1 MPARSKSKSKSKH
14 QSPADHQPHPHQFH
28 PADNLSKLIDEDAR
42 AQLQKTPPVLYIEQ
56 DQYLPELT
64 TIRNNHKYTFIVQW
78 LYLLKHVIKLQ
89 DAFEVGNWE
98 EELVGIATPV
108 FFNNL
113 KIKLIQY
120 LNGYKMTPELVRV
133 EFTEQLNKILG
144 RHHASQFQNGV
155 EKGQLEESQ
164 VNEEEEDN
172 YIDYESLELN
182 EQLNVIYDLVQLANH
197 KSIDNLRKNVDK
209 HEKPQEEMKLEP
221 VFVVDSP
228 NGIREE
234 WFVPEDGRLYYKKTQ
249 FQKMEIPKKRKECN
263 EKIQDPLAYFPDIDP
278 VLLEWSCLTV
288 GIYQFD
294 EFLADLKKKAGK
306 KTTSQEYKLYS
317 KLAHEYG
324 KVLAQDMKKRK
335 EALARKR
342 QIEMQALMAN
352 RKRSSRLEAKE
363 RQRQE
368 EEERRQEEEERRRE
382 QAAELRLAKR
392 QKMKEQMYQNAT
404 ASSRSHSPAPT
415 TGSRKRSSRSGSA
428 APNSGHE
435 SKKQKIEVISL
446 DDDETWN
453 FDCSCGVKK
462 MNFDDGTML
471 IG

>member
-14 QSPADHQPHPHQFH
+14 QAPAAEHQSHPHQAH

-64 TIRNNHKYTFIVQW
+64 IIRNNPKYTFIVQW

-113 KIKLIQY
+113 KIKLIQH
-120 LNGYKMTPELVRV
+120 LNGYKMTPELIRV
-133 EFTEQLNKILG
+133 EFTEQLNKIFG
-144 RHHASQFQNGV
+144 RRHPADFENAGSDEQD
-155 EKGQLEESQ
+155 QL
-164 VNEEEEDN
+164 EEEDN
-172 YIDYESLELN
+172 YIDYEKLELN
-182 EQLNVIYDLVQLANH
+182 EQLNVIYDLVQLANY

-209 HEKPQEEMKLEP
+209 HEKPQEEMELEP
-221 VFVVDSP
+221 VFAVDGP

-249 FQKMEIPKKRKECN
+249 FQEMVIPKKRKECN
-263 EKIQDPLAYFPDIDP
+263 EKIQDPLTYFPDIAP
-278 VLLEWSCLTV
+278 MLLEWSCLTV

-306 KTTSQEYKLYS
+306 KTASQDYKLYG
-317 KLAHEYG
+317 KLVHEYG

-342 QIEMQALMAN
+342 QIEMQARMAN

-404 ASSRSHSPAPT
+404 ASSRSHSPAPSAST
-415 TGSRKRSSRSGSA
+415 STSRKRSSRSGSA
-428 APNSGHE
+428 VPNSNHDTKRPKLE
-435 SKKQKIEVISL
+435 AASL
-446 DDDETWN
+446 EDETWN
-453 FDCSCGVKK
+453 FDCSCA
-462 MNFDDGTML
+462 
-471 IG
+471 